1 MDKVRS
7 IKILRNCIEKIRN
20 ASDAE
25 KEEMMRIY
33 KKYDKSDCEEMN
45 IDDSMKRR
53 GYIMNI
59 ESRIN
64 NCREHIGGLLEY
76 ANAKKE
82 RLSPNRNLFK
92 DFEIIIKML
101 HSVNKTLLDLSKKV
115 MDEHDELDLNSLND
129 VEFKIQAIKLNIQ
142 IIEDIN
148 MLYII

>member
-1 MDKVRS
+1 MD
-7 IKILRNCIEKIRN
+7 IEN
-20 ASDAE
+20 
-25 KEEMMRIY
+25 
-33 KKYDKSDCEEMN
+33 
-45 IDDSMKRR
+45 
-53 GYIMNI
+53 
-59 ESRIN
+59 RIN
-64 NCREHIGGLLEY
+64 NCREHIGELLEY
-76 ANAKKE
+76 ANARKE
-82 RLSPNRNLFK
+82 GLSPNRNLFK